1 RGSAQRRSGCGVER
15 RRRARRDLR
24 TARFRGDIVT
34 IRIVLA
40 DDHRIILEGL
50 EQLFSREKDIEVV
63 GTATN
68 GEDALDAVRNKK
80 PDILVLDINMPKG
93 NGLWV
98 LKNVHTEKIQTR
110 VVLLTATLDDD
121 EVLEA
126 MQSGVS
132 GLVLKEAAAVNLV
145 DTVRRVQRGE
155 RALEPTLVSRA
166 LDRLSQREEAK
177 KIVEILSRRETEIVK
192 MVATGLRNKEIAMK
206 LSIGEGT
213 VKTHLHTIYEK
224 LGVHG

>member
-1 RGSAQRRSGCGVER
+1 MTV
-15 RRRARRDLR
+15 
-24 TARFRGDIVT
+24 
-34 IRIVLA
+34 RIILA

-50 EQLFSREKDIEVV
+50 EQLFRREKDFEVI

-68 GEDALDAVRNKK
+68 GEDALAAVRAKK
-80 PDILVLDINMPKG
+80 PDVLVLDINMPKG

-98 LKNVHTEKIQTR
+98 LKSVHTEKLKTR

-155 RALEPTLVSRA
+155 RALEPVLVSRA

-177 KIVEILSRRETEIVK
+177 KIVEVLSKRETEIVK
-192 MVATGLRNKEIAMK
+192 MVAAGLRNKEIALK

-224 LGVHG
+224 LGVHGRVELAMYALERGII

>member
-1 RGSAQRRSGCGVER
+1 M
-15 RRRARRDLR
+15 
-24 TARFRGDIVT
+24 TT
-34 IRIVLA
+34 IRLILA

-50 EQLFSREKDIEVV
+50 EQLFRREKDFEVI

-68 GEDALDAVRNKK
+68 GEDALAAVRTKK

-98 LKNVHTEKIQTR
+98 LKSVHTEKLKTR

-155 RALEPTLVSRA
+155 RALEPMLVSRA

-177 KIVEILSRRETEIVK
+177 KIVEVLSKRETEIVK
-192 MVATGLRNKEIAMK
+192 MVASGLRNKEIALK

-224 LGVHG
+224 LGVHGRVELAMYALERGII

>member
-1 RGSAQRRSGCGVER
+1 M
-15 RRRARRDLR
+15 
-24 TARFRGDIVT
+24 T

-50 EQLFSREKDIEVV
+50 EQLFRREQDFEVIA
-63 GTATN
+63 TATN
-68 GEDALDAVRNKK
+68 GEDALAAVRAKR
-80 PDILVLDINMPKG
+80 PDVLVLDINMPKG

-98 LKNVHTEKIQTR
+98 LKNVHTEKLKTR

-126 MQSGVS
+126 MQFGVS

-145 DTVRRVQRGE
+145 DTVRKVQRGE
-155 RALEPTLVSRA
+155 RALEPMLVTRA
-166 LDRLSQREEAK
+166 LERLSQREEAK
-177 KIVEILSRRETEIVK
+177 KIVEVLSRRETEIVK
-192 MVATGLRNKEIAMK
+192 MVASGLRNKEIAMK
-206 LSIGEGT
+206 LTIGEGT

-224 LGVHG
+224 LGVHGRVELAMYAIERGII

>member
-1 RGSAQRRSGCGVER
+1 
-15 RRRARRDLR
+15 
-24 TARFRGDIVT
+24 VT
-34 IRIVLA
+34 IKILLA

-50 EQLFSREKDIEVV
+50 EQLFRREKDFEVI

-68 GEDALDAVRNKK
+68 GEDALAAVRSKK

-98 LKNVHTEKIQTR
+98 LKNVHTEKLKTR

-155 RALEPTLVSRA
+155 RALEPLLVSRA
-166 LDRLSQREEAK
+166 LERLSQREDAK
-177 KIVEILSRRETEIVK
+177 KIVKSSKRETEIVK
-192 MVATGLRNKEIAMK
+192 MVASGLRNKEIAG
-206 LSIGEGT
+206 LLFVSEGT

-224 LGVHG
+224 LSVHGRVELAMYALERGII

>member
-1 RGSAQRRSGCGVER
+1 
-15 RRRARRDLR
+15 
-24 TARFRGDIVT
+24 VT

-50 EQLFSREKDIEVV
+50 EQLFRREKDFEVI

-68 GEDALDAVRNKK
+68 GEDALEAVRKKK

-98 LKNVHTEKIQTR
+98 LKSVHTEKLKTR

-155 RALEPTLVSRA
+155 RALEPMLVSRA

-177 KIVEILSRRETEIVK
+177 KIVEVLSRRETEIVK
-192 MVATGLRNKEIAMK
+192 MVAEGLRNKEIAMK

-224 LGVHG
+224 LGVQGRVELAMYALERGII

>member
-1 RGSAQRRSGCGVER
+1 MVR
-15 RRRARRDLR
+15 L
-24 TARFRGDIVT
+24 
-34 IRIVLA
+34 VLA

-50 EQLFSREKDIEVV
+50 EQLFRREKDFEVV
-63 GTATN
+63 ATATT
-68 GEDALDAVRNKK
+68 GEDALAAVPKHHPN
-80 PDILVLDINMPKG
+80 ILVLDIQMPKG

-98 LKNVHTEKIQTR
+98 LRQIHTEKLQTR
-110 VVLLTATLDDD
+110 VVLLTATLDED
-121 EVLEA
+121 EVLDA

-177 KIVEILSRRETEIVK
+177 KIVEVLSRRETEIVK
-192 MVATGLRNKEIAMK
+192 MVAAGLRNKEIAVK

-224 LGVHG
+224 LSVHGRVELTTYAIEHGLI

>member
-1 RGSAQRRSGCGVER
+1 MIK
-15 RRRARRDLR
+15 L
-24 TARFRGDIVT
+24 
-34 IRIVLA
+34 VLA

-50 EQLFSREKDIEVV
+50 EQLFRREKDFEVV
-63 GTATN
+63 ATATT
-68 GEDALDAVRNKK
+68 GEDALAAVRKHK
-80 PDILVLDINMPKG
+80 PQILVLDIQMPKG

-98 LKNVHTEKIQTR
+98 LKNVHTEKLPTR
-110 VVLLTATLDDD
+110 VVLLTATLDED

-145 DTVRRVQRGE
+145 ETVRRVQRGE

-177 KIVEILSRRETEIVK
+177 KIVEVISKRETEIVK
-192 MVATGLRNKEIAMK
+192 MVAAGLRNKEIALK
-206 LSIGEGT
+206 LNIGEGT

-224 LGVHG
+224 LGVHGRVELAMYAIERGII

>member
-1 RGSAQRRSGCGVER
+1 M
-15 RRRARRDLR
+15 
-24 TARFRGDIVT
+24 T

-50 EQLFSREKDIEVV
+50 EQLFSREKDFEVI

-68 GEDALDAVRNKK
+68 GEDALESVRNKK

-98 LKNVHTEKIQTR
+98 LKNVHTEKLKTR

-155 RALEPTLVSRA
+155 RALEPMLVSRA
-166 LDRLSQREEAK
+166 LERLSQREEAK
-177 KIVEILSRRETEIVK
+177 KIVEVLSKRETEIVK
-192 MVATGLRNKEIAMK
+192 MVATGLRNKEIALK

-224 LGVHG
+224 LGVHGRVELAMYALERGII

>member
-1 RGSAQRRSGCGVER
+1 M
-15 RRRARRDLR
+15 
-24 TARFRGDIVT
+24 T

-50 EQLFSREKDIEVV
+50 EQLFRREKDFEVV

-68 GEDALDAVRNKK
+68 GEEALAAVRAKK
-80 PDILVLDINMPKG
+80 PDLLVLDVNMPKG

-98 LKNVHTEKIQTR
+98 LKQVHAEKLPTR
-110 VVLLTATLDDD
+110 VVLLTATVDDD
-121 EVLEA
+121 DVLEA

-145 DTVRRVQRGE
+145 DTVRKVQRGE
-155 RALEPTLVSRA
+155 RALEPMLVSRA

-177 KIVEILSRRETEIVK
+177 KIVEVLSRRETEIVK
-192 MVATGLRNKEIAMK
+192 MVAAGLRNKEIAMK

-224 LGVHG
+224 LGVHGRVELAMYALERGII

>member
-1 RGSAQRRSGCGVER
+1 
-15 RRRARRDLR
+15 
-24 TARFRGDIVT
+24 VT
-34 IRIVLA
+34 IRLVLA

-50 EQLFSREKDIEVV
+50 EQLFRREKDFEVIA
-63 GTATN
+63 TATN
-68 GEDALDAVRNKK
+68 GEDALTAVRAKR
-80 PDILVLDINMPKG
+80 PDVLVLDINMPKG

-98 LKNVHTEKIQTR
+98 LKNVHTEKLKTR

-126 MQSGVS
+126 MQFGVS

-145 DTVRRVQRGE
+145 ETVRRVQRGE
-155 RALEPTLVSRA
+155 RALEPMLVSRA
-166 LDRLSQREEAK
+166 LDRLSQREDAK
-177 KIVEILSRRETEIVK
+177 KIVEVLSKRETEIVK
-192 MVATGLRNKEIAMK
+192 MVASGLRNKEIALK

-224 LGVHG
+224 LGVHGRVELAMYALERGII